1 MMDALSCMKAAG
13 PQVKSEFNQ
22 NSGHAMKELFSL
34 LRTRPMLAFELL
46 VASLFINVLGLT
58 PPLFFI
64 LVFNRYVNSG
74 FDGTLITL
82 TTGMVLAVALKLL
95 FGLARN
101 RLAEEVT
108 GDRDPLRMVQA
119 FQVLLWAR
127 IAPLVRQPKTLVM
140 EAIQAPQISQSA
152 CSPQNIAAVLD
163 APFAVLSVILV
174 FMLSFQLGIVTAI
187 ALVLTAFISIFGM
200 QSARQPVR
208 RINESLAASRQL
220 AAQSLQEPDT
230 VRAFGCRNFLLGAW
244 NEYMRRIQSLRRVAF
259 RAESLAQGGL
269 EAAAL
274 FTRAAVIA
282 IGARLVVHGELTVG
296 ALIGASFLA
305 GMPISIFS
313 RFFRASS
320 ALNAAQEQT
329 EKFRQLASL
338 PLEADK
344 GLAVDKFRGRLE
356 FLYLAFAWPGAPGPL
371 FESLSLELEPG
382 GFLAVS
388 GRNGTGKTTL
398 ARLLAGLL
406 DPGRGQIMIDGLDLR
421 QVAPE
426 WWRRQLVY
434 LPQEPAFIKATVI
447 ENIRLAGPEMT
458 DDDLARVIAQA
469 GLRPFLN
476 AHPQGLEMMVE
487 EGGRTLSPGIR
498 RRLALARA
506 LATDGQLVVL
516 DDPTEALDA
525 EGYKT
530 VIEVIR
536 DLNARKKTLV
546 VFSNDMRILPMADMY
561 LDLNAKPVPR
571 ITSPKRVQEAKP

>member
-1 MMDALSCMKAAG
+1 MKVSGLQA
-13 PQVKSEFNQ
+13 KSDFNR
-22 NSGHAMKELFSL
+22 NTGHTMKELLSL
-34 LRTRPMLAFELL
+34 LRARPGLTAELL
-46 VASLFINVLGLT
+46 VASLLINVLGLT

-82 TTGMVLAVALKLL
+82 TTGMVLAVALKFV

-101 RLAEEVT
+101 RLAEEVS
-108 GDRDPLRMVQA
+108 GERDPLRMVQA
-119 FQVLLWAR
+119 FQMLLRAR
-127 IAPLVRQPKTLVM
+127 VASLARQSRTQVM
-140 EAIQAPQISQSA
+140 EAVQAPQVGQSA

-174 FMLSFQLGIVTAI
+174 FMLSAQLGLVTVAALAI
-187 ALVLTAFISIFGM
+187 TTILSVLGLRGSRKAMREIGESVAAG
-200 QSARQPVR
+200 RQMATQV
-208 RINESLAASRQL
+208 
-220 AAQSLQEPDT
+220 LQDPDT

-244 NEYMRRIQSLRRVAF
+244 NEHMRCLHALRRTAF
-259 RAESLAQGGL
+259 RAEGLSQGGL
-269 EAAAL
+269 EATTL
-274 FTRAAVIA
+274 FTRTAIIA
-282 IGARLVVHGELTVG
+282 LGAHQVVQGELTVG

-329 EKFRQLASL
+329 DKLRQLVAL

-344 GLAVDKFRGRLE
+344 GLAVDGFKGRLE
-356 FLYLAFAWPGAPGPL
+356 FADLAFAWPGAPAPL
-371 FESLSLELEPG
+371 FESLSLELEAG

-434 LPQEPAFIKATVI
+434 LPQEPSFIRATVL
-447 ENIRLAGPEMT
+447 ENIRLAGPDMNDE
-458 DDDLARVIAQA
+458 DLARVIAQA
-469 GLRPFLN
+469 GLKPFMN
-476 AHPQGLEMMVE
+476 AHPQGPEMVVE

-506 LATDGQLVVL
+506 LATDGQMVVL

-525 EGYKT
+525 EGCKT

-536 DLNARKKTLV
+536 DLAARKKTLV
-546 VFSNDMRILPMADMY
+546 VFSNDVRILSMAGMY

-571 ITSPKRVQEAKP
+571 ITSPGQGQEGKP

>member
-1 MMDALSCMKAAG
+1 
-13 PQVKSEFNQ
+13 
-22 NSGHAMKELFSL
+22 MKELLLL
-34 LRTRPMLAFELL
+34 LRARPLLAVELL
-46 VASLFINVLGLT
+46 IASLFINVLGLT

-64 LVFNRYVNSG
+64 LVFNRYVSSG

-82 TTGMVLAVALKLL
+82 TTGMVLAVILKFL

-119 FQVLLWAR
+119 FQVLLRAR
-127 IAPLVRQPKTLVM
+127 IAPLVRQPKTQLM
-140 EAIQAPQISQSA
+140 EAVQAPQISQSA
-152 CSPQNIAAVLD
+152 CSPQNIAAILD
-163 APFAVLSVILV
+163 APFAILSVILV
-174 FMLSFQLGIVTAI
+174 FMLSFELGLVTAVALMVTAI
-187 ALVLTAFISIFGM
+187 LSILG
-200 QSARQPVR
+200 QR
-208 RINESLAASRQL
+208 ASRKPMREIGESVAAGRQM
-220 AAQSLQEPDT
+220 AAQVLQDPDT
-230 VRAFGCRNFLLGAW
+230 VRAFGCRSFLLGAW
-244 NEYMRRIQSLRRVAF
+244 DEHVRRMQTLRRIAF
-259 RAESLAQGGL
+259 RSESMSQGSL

-282 IGARLVVHGELTVG
+282 IGAHLVVHGELTVG

-329 EKFRQLASL
+329 EKFRQLATL

-344 GLAVDKFRGRLE
+344 GLAVDKFKGRLE
-356 FLYLAFAWPGAPGPL
+356 FSDLAFAWPGAPGPL
-371 FESLSLELEPG
+371 FESLSLQLDAG

-434 LPQEPAFIKATVI
+434 LPQEPSFIKASVL
-447 ENIRLAGPEMT
+447 ENIRLAGPDMKDE
-458 DDDLARVIAQA
+458 DLGRVMAQA
-469 GLRPFLN
+469 GLKPFLN
-476 AHPQGLEMMVE
+476 AHPQGAEMIVE
-487 EGGRTLSPGIR
+487 DGGRTLSPGIR

-506 LATDGQLVVL
+506 LATDGQMVVL
-516 DDPTEALDA
+516 DDPTESLDT
-525 EGYKT
+525 EGCKT
-530 VIEVIR
+530 VLEVIR

-546 VFSNDMRILPMADMY
+546 VFSNDVRILAMADMY

-571 ITSPKRVQEAKP
+571 VTLPGQKQEGKP

>member
-1 MMDALSCMKAAG
+1 MLS
-13 PQVKSEFNQ
+13 
-22 NSGHAMKELFSL
+22 
-34 LRTRPMLAFELL
+34 FELL

-64 LVFNRYVNSG
+64 LVFNRYVSSG

-82 TTGMVLAVALKLL
+82 TVGMVLALALKFL

-101 RLAEEVT
+101 RLAEEVS
-108 GDRDPLRMVQA
+108 GERDPQRMAHA
-119 FQVLLWAR
+119 FQVLVRAR
-127 IAPLVRQPKTLVM
+127 IAALARLPRTQVM
-140 EAIQAPQISQSA
+140 EAVQAPQVSQSA

-163 APFAVLSVILV
+163 APFAILSVILV
-174 FMLSFQLGIVTAI
+174 FMLSLALGLVTAV
-187 ALVLTAFISIFGM
+187 ALLITAILSVLGQRGSRKPMLEIGESVAAG
-200 QSARQPVR
+200 RQM
-208 RINESLAASRQL
+208 
-220 AAQSLQEPDT
+220 AAQALQEPDT
-230 VRAFGCRNFLLGAW
+230 VRAFGCRGFLLGAW
-244 NEYMRRIQSLRRVAF
+244 DEHVRRMHALRRAAF
-259 RAESLAQGGL
+259 RMESLSQGGL

-274 FTRAAVIA
+274 LTRTAVIA
-282 IGARLVVHGELTVG
+282 IGAHQVVHGELTVG
-296 ALIGASFLA
+296 ALIGASFLS

-313 RFFRASS
+313 RFFRANS
-320 ALNAAQEQT
+320 ALNAAQEQG
-329 EKFRQLASL
+329 EKFRQLGAL

-344 GLAVDKFRGRLE
+344 GLAVDRFKGRLA
-356 FLYLAFAWPGAPGPL
+356 FVDLAFAWPGAPGPL
-371 FESLSLELEPG
+371 FESMSLELEAG

-434 LPQEPAFIKATVI
+434 LPQEPAFIRATVV
-447 ENIRLAGPEMT
+447 ENIRLAGPDMQDE
-458 DDDLARVIAQA
+458 DLARVIGQA
-469 GLRPFLN
+469 GLKPFLN
-476 AHPQGLEMMVE
+476 AHPQGPQMVVE
-487 EGGRTLSPGIR
+487 DGGRTLSPGIR

-506 LATDGQLVVL
+506 LATDGQMVVL

-525 EGYKT
+525 EGCKT
-530 VIEVIR
+530 VLELIR

-546 VFSNDMRILPMADMY
+546 VFSNDVRILSMAGVY

-571 ITSPKRVQEAKP
+571 VTTPGRGQEGRP

>member
-1 MMDALSCMKAAG
+1 
-13 PQVKSEFNQ
+13 
-22 NSGHAMKELFSL
+22 MKELLSL
-34 LRTRPMLAFELL
+34 LRARPLLSVELL

-82 TTGMVLAVALKLL
+82 TTGMVLAVALKFL

-119 FQVLLWAR
+119 FQVLLRAR
-127 IAPLVRQPKTLVM
+127 IAPLARLPKTQVM
-140 EAIQAPQISQSA
+140 EAVQAPQISQSA

-174 FMLSFQLGIVTAI
+174 FLLSVQLGLVTTVALVITAI
-187 ALVLTAFISIFGM
+187 LSILGLRG
-200 QSARQPVR
+200 SRKPLR
-208 RINESLAASRQL
+208 EIGESVAAGRQL
-220 AAQSLQEPDT
+220 VAQALQDPDT

-244 NEYMRRIQSLRRVAF
+244 DEQVRRMQALRRTAF
-259 RAESLAQGGL
+259 RSESMSQASL

-282 IGARLVVHGELTVG
+282 IGARLVVQGELSVG

-305 GMPISIFS
+305 GMPITIFS
-313 RFFRASS
+313 RYFRASS

-329 EKFRQLASL
+329 EKYRQLGTL

-344 GLAVDKFRGRLE
+344 GLAVDRFKGRLE
-356 FLYLAFAWPGAPGPL
+356 FADLAFAWPGAPGPL
-371 FESLSLELEPG
+371 FESLSLELEAG

-434 LPQEPAFIKATVI
+434 LPQEPGFITATVM
-447 ENIRLAGPEMT
+447 ENIRLAGPDMKDE
-458 DDDLARVIAQA
+458 DLARVIMQA
-469 GLRPFLN
+469 GLKPFLN
-476 AHPQGLEMMVE
+476 AHPQGPEMVVE

-506 LATDGQLVVL
+506 LATDGQMVVL

-525 EGYKT
+525 EGCKT

-536 DLNARKKTLV
+536 DLAARKKTLV
-546 VFSNDMRILPMADMY
+546 VFSNDVRILSMAGMY

-571 ITSPKRVQEAKP
+571 VTSPGRGEEGKP